1 MLANTQSIRCAFCLT
16 CQKICRR
23 DSTLRIVRCC
33 PYFKASA
40 RTALRFLPSVE
51 QRVQIGQQVVRQR
64 GPLLLLAA
72 RRSEHRRFRGS
83 SHRRRGR
90 LLRALHFRLLLP
102 GYRRR
107 RGSLPLPGRC
117 FSGRFSRIRLTSHR
131 RDGRGIRDDHRLFG
145 ARGRRLRLRRARH
158 RRGGRPGIGS
168 RQRNAGRDRRGLRHI
183 GLFRLRPTRRR
194 GRRRVQNA
202 GRLRVRFD
210 IGRGM
215 RRIGVKRGKRHG
227 TRCMR
232 FSKRDL

>member
-1 MLANTQSIRCAFCLT
+1 MHLCAAKCKPRGECRQKGVGNPFFIQGNTAQFTAEALSVASLADFPATVTKMLANTQSIRCAFCLT

-83 SHRRRGR
+83 SHRRCRR

-107 RGSLPLPGRC
+107 RGSLPLPGR
-117 FSGRFSRIRLTSHR
+117 
-131 RDGRGIRDDHRLFG
+131 
-145 ARGRRLRLRRARH
+145 
-158 RRGGRPGIGS
+158 
-168 RQRNAGRDRRGLRHI
+168 
-183 GLFRLRPTRRR
+183 
-194 GRRRVQNA
+194 
-202 GRLRVRFD
+202 
-210 IGRGM
+210 
-215 RRIGVKRGKRHG
+215 
-227 TRCMR
+227 
-232 FSKRDL
+232 